1 MSGRAIAAAALA
13 AVIAAA
19 GCRRA
24 AAPIAEAP
32 HIPERMAAGFPAAW
46 RYDPGRRAIRAD
58 TAMVTS
64 DEIHA
69 TRAGVEIL
77 RRGGN
82 AVDAAVAV
90 GFAQAVSYQEA
101 GNLGGGGFMI
111 IRMADGR
118 TAALD
123 YRETAPASAHRNMFV
138 DERGRLTRA
147 SEDGWLASGVPGSV
161 AGMAEALKRHG
172 SLSLAE
178 VLEPA
183 IRLAEDGFIVSENFA
198 KTVREDSARF
208 ARYGAR
214 TYLPDGRVPRVGTRF
229 RQPALARTLRLIAQ
243 HGPDAFYRGAVAD
256 SIAAEIKRNG
266 GNITKKDLE
275 SYRTKWRSP
284 IRSEYRGY
292 ALIMMP
298 PASSGGITTGETL
311 NILETFDSLP
321 RFGTARYFHLLA
333 SAFQRAFIDRNNK
346 LGDPD
351 FVKVPTRQLL
361 SDGHAR
367 ELAKTIEPDRH
378 TPTRQLMAGAHEGA
392 RREGTETTHSSV
404 VDRWGNAVAMTTTV
418 NSLFGSGVHL
428 ESVGFFLNNEMDD
441 FAAQPGSPN
450 QYGLIQGEVNA
461 IEPGKRPLSAMSPTI
476 VLDPDE
482 NVLLIVG
489 ARGGPRI
496 ITAVTQII
504 LNVVDHRMSIA
515 DAMAAPR
522 IHHQALP
529 DTFRYEENGLGAE
542 TRRELQQMGHELAV
556 IGGVGQVNAILRVR
570 GGWEAVPEPRR
581 STGHPGGVA
590 GY

>member
-1 MSGRAIAAAALA
+1 MSRAIIAAAA

-32 HIPERMAAGFPAAW
+32 HIPERMAAGFPTAW

-101 GNLGGGGFMI
+101 GNLGGGGFMV

-118 TAALD
+118 TASLD
-123 YRETAPASAHRNMFV
+123 YRETAPASAHRDMYV
-138 DERGRLTRA
+138 DARGRLTGA
-147 SEDGWLASGVPGSV
+147 SEDGWLASGVPAAV
-161 AGMAEALKRHG
+161 AGLAEALKRHG
-172 SLSLAE
+172 TLPLAD
-178 VLEPA
+178 VLAPA

-198 KTVREDSARF
+198 KTVRDDSVRF
-208 ARYGAR
+208 ARYGAH
-214 TYLPDGRVPRVGTRF
+214 TYLPDGRVPRVGSRF

-243 HGPDAFYRGAVAD
+243 HGPDAFYRGAIAD
-256 SIAAEIKRNG
+256 SIAAEMKRNG

-275 SYRTKWRSP
+275 SYRPKWRTP

-292 ALIMMP
+292 TLIMMP
-298 PASSGGITTGETL
+298 PASSGGITISETL

-333 SAFQRAFIDRNNK
+333 SAFQRAFIDRNGK

-351 FVKVPTRQLL
+351 FVKIPSRQLL
-361 SDGHAR
+361 SDGYAR
-367 ELAKTIEPDRH
+367 DLARTIDPDRH
-378 TPTRQLMAGAHEGA
+378 TPTERLMGGADAGG
-392 RREGTETTHSSV
+392 RREGTETTHSSI
-404 VDRWGNAVAMTTTV
+404 VDRWGNAVATTTTV

-428 ESVGFFLNNEMDD
+428 ESVGFFLNNTMDD

-450 QYGLIQGEVNA
+450 QFGLIQGEVNA
-461 IEPGKRPLSAMSPTI
+461 IEPGKRSLSAMSPTI

-482 NVLLIVG
+482 SVLLIVG

-496 ITAVTQII
+496 ISAVTQII
-504 LNVVDHRMSIA
+504 LNVIDHRMSIA

-529 DTFRYEENGLGAE
+529 DTLRYEDNGLGAD
-542 TRRELQQMGHELAV
+542 TRRELQRMGHELAL
-556 IGGVGQVNAILRVR
+556 ISGVGQANAILRVP
-570 GGWEAVPEPRR
+570 GGWEAAVEPRR
-581 STGHPGGVA
+581 SAGHPGAVA